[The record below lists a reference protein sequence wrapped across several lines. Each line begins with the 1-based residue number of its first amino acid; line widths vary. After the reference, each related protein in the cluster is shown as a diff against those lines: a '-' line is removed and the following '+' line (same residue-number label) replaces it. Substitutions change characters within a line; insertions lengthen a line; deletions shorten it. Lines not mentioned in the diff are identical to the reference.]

1 MTRSVVFDASAI
13 VGFLLDPPAH
23 PLVGEMVEDEAC
35 EILVPYVC
43 DLEIAS
49 TVRRVVRRRL
59 TDADRA
65 VAALRFYKDLPLE
78 RFSHVPFLERVFTM
92 RENFSAYDAVYV
104 ALADVF
110 KAPLHTADPRLARAV
125 REHTGVQVA
134 EV

>member
-13 VGFLLDPPAH
+13 VGFILDPPGH

-35 EILVPYVC
+35 EILVPHVC

-49 TVRRVVRRRL
+49 TLRRVVRRRL

-65 VAALRFYKDLPLE
+65 AAALRLYMGLPLE
-78 RFSHVPFLERVFTM
+78 RFSHVPFLERVFAM
-92 RENFSAYDAVYV
+92 RDNFSAYDAVYV
-104 ALADVF
+104 VLADVF
-110 KAPLHTADPRLARAV
+110 KAPLHTADLRLARAV